1 MLQQIMPKFRTWDS
15 QQLTDAVKVSL
26 QIRAK
31 IEEMCITH
39 RISPNDL
46 PNSLIPTD
54 NLYSLVCAYE
64 ASYNALIE
72 NDLLKSGNLK
82 TDKHIH

>member
-1 MLQQIMPKFRTWDS
+1 MSKFRAWDS
-15 QQLTDAVKVSL
+15 EILADAVKVSL

-39 RISPNDL
+39 RISPDGL

-64 ASYNALIE
+64 AAYNALIE
-72 NDLLKSGNLK
+72 NDLVKSGNLTTQK
-82 TDKHIH
+82 NIH

>member
-1 MLQQIMPKFRTWDS
+1 MSKFRSWDS
-15 QQLTDAVKVSL
+15 QILADAVKISV

-31 IEEMCITH
+31 IEEMCIASRT
-39 RISPNDL
+39 PPQDL

-54 NLYSLVCAYE
+54 NLYSLICAYE
-64 ASYNALIE
+64 AAYNALIE
-72 NDLLKSGNLK
+72 NDLVKSGNLK